1 MQGDLA
7 FPRGS
12 FAGNGPKGDTTRAH
26 GTLTKA
32 AKGYKTTPAMVCGLT
47 DHVWTVEE
55 MLSKMEKDYAIA
67 A

>member
-1 MQGDLA
+1 
-7 FPRGS
+7 
-12 FAGNGPKGDTTRAH
+12 
-26 GTLTKA
+26 LTKA